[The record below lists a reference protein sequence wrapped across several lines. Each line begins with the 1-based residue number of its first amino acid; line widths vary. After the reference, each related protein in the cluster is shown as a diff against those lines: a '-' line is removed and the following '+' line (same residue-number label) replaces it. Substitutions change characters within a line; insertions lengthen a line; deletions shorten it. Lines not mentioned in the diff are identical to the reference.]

1 MDVSICNFLC
11 DELCRPQHVR
21 AQRGRCF
28 DTLKIH
34 FGFVPTMEAGIFAR
48 SGRRAIATQSP

>member
-1 MDVSICNFLC
+1 LC